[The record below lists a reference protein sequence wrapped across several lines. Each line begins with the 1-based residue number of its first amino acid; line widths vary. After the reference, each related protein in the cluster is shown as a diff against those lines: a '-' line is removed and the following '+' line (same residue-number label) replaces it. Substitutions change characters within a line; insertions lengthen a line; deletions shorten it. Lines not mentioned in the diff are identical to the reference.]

1 MLLFIYTL
9 ISLVLI
15 WIISKRNIQT
25 PFKVI
30 VIFAFILRI
39 FITLV
44 FLTSKSDDINTF
56 LRDGQYL
63 LDRNPKYD
71 ASYFPYIAYLGMA
84 AIYLKNFIHP
94 YIFLKIIFTIF
105 DVAILFPLY
114 YLSKKNLQSVLIYAL
129 NPISIIVLNIHG
141 QMESIPLFFFLAGIL
156 FFMKNKLLSSI
167 LTLSYAIYTKPWPVL
182 FIFPLI
188 KKAKNKFLFVFLAF
202 FPLFL
207 TLMHVLFFPT
217 PIFAIFEKVK
227 NHRGIFGAWG
237 ISKIVLY
244 LANYNLSPFI
254 EQLMRRI
261 FILAFIVFSIFRKDK
276 NILKTIL
283 MIMLFLFVFTPT
295 FGIQWF
301 TWLVPFIIIIRP
313 KLWRSFLVVGGIYIT
328 FGFAWDVYQYFR
340 DIMPL
345 WNSVITRV
353 GFFAWVFII
362 IMFLQNVLFKTA
374 KGQKN

>member
-1 MLLFIYTL
+1 MLLFGYSL
-9 ISLVLI
+9 ISLILI
-15 WIISKRNIQT
+15 WIISKRNIKI
-25 PFKVI
+25 PFKII

-39 FITLV
+39 FVTLV

-63 LDRNPKYD
+63 LDQNPKYE
-71 ASYFPYIAYLGMA
+71 ASYFPFIAYLGMA
-84 AIYLKNFIHP
+84 AIYLKNLIHP
-94 YIFLKIIFTIF
+94 YIFLKIIFTLF

-141 QMESIPLFFFLAGIL
+141 QMESIPLFFFLSGVL

-182 FIFPLI
+182 FVIPLI
-188 KKAKNKFLFVFLAF
+188 KKTKNKFFFVLLAF
-202 FPLFL
+202 FPLLL

-217 PIFAIFEKVK
+217 PFYAILEKVK

-237 ISKIVLY
+237 LSKIALY
-244 LANYNLSPFI
+244 LTNYNLSPFI
-254 EQLMRRI
+254 EQLMQRI
-261 FILAFIVFSIFRKDK
+261 FILAFIIFSIFREDK
-276 NILKTIL
+276 NILKSIL
-283 MIMLFLFVFTPT
+283 MVMLFLFVFTPT

-301 TWLVPFIIIIRP
+301 IWLVPFIIIVRP
-313 KLWRSFLVVGGIYIT
+313 RLWRMFLVLASIYLA

-340 DIMPL
+340 DISTL

-353 GFFAWVFII
+353 GFFVWIFII
-362 IMFLQNVLFKTA
+362 IMFWQNVLFKTSE
-374 KGQKN
+374 G